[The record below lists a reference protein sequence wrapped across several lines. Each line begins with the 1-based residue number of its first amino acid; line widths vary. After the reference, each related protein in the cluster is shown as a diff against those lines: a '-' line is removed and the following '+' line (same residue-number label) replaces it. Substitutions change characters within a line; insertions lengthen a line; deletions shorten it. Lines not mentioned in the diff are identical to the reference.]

1 MPRLVQN
8 WFARLRSA
16 YEKLV
21 GPPWDLTMTGG
32 SSPSGATA
40 SGLLGAY
47 HQACTGPSG
56 PSQVISSA
64 TDEKG
69 RVVAELRR
77 SVRMELPAHS
87 MIASSPGASACPIR
101 ATARGPIP
109 PNSTEVATNGSAMNS
124 PFDTTPAC
132 GKPSIHSATA
142 AWSASMTLYGGPPRI
157 QGAEQQSY
165 GSWWSAVT
173 CDCLLYTSDAADEED
188 SVDLGGRR

>member
-8 WFARLRSA
+8 WFVRLRSA

-56 PSQVISSA
+56 PSQVICSA

-69 RVVAELRR
+69 RVVSELRR

-101 ATARGPIP
+101 ATARGPLP
-109 PNSTEVATNGSAMNS
+109 PNDSEVASKASALNS
-124 PFDTTPAC
+124 PFDRTP
-132 GKPSIHSATA
+132 GRGRPSIHNEMTT
-142 AWSASMTLYGGPPRI
+142 WSASTTLYGASPRT
-157 QGAEQQSY
+157 QGAGQQSY

-173 CDCLLYTSDAADEED
+173 CDPSQ
-188 SVDLGGRR
+188 R